1 MKCNRKDNLPVNQFQ
16 MINRFIYGRR
26 GLFDVLG
33 TSVTNVQKYE
43 RMTTKEITRVYI
55 TLLWIID
62 SELFN
67 ILKELK
73 FAKVAEI
80 RNHKE
85 QENTS
90 VKHILICGGTVVRS
104 R

>member
-43 RMTTKEITRVYI
+43 RVATKEITRVYI
-55 TLLWIID
+55 ALL
-62 SELFN
+62 
-67 ILKELK
+67 
-73 FAKVAEI
+73 
-80 RNHKE
+80 
-85 QENTS
+85 
-90 VKHILICGGTVVRS
+90 
-104 R
+104 